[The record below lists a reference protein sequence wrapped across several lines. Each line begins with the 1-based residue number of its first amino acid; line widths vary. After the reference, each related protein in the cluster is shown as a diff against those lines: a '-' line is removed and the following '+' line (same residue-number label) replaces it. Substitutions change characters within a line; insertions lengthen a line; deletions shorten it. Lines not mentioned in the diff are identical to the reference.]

1 MSDAFRSI
9 YYLRHNARRLE
20 HLASLGLDLWDK
32 TVLEVGAGIGD
43 LTSFF
48 LDRGCS
54 VTSVEARRENVKL
67 FVETFNAFR
76 YQTSVKVRLINS
88 DVESLSQHVPET
100 FDIVFCYGLLYH
112 TADPALVLRLL
123 ADRAADLLLLE
134 TWVSVGTTEAIN
146 PIAEDVELASQS
158 FHGGGCRPTRP
169 WLFGRLK
176 ALFPFVY
183 VPATQPS
190 HEEFPI
196 DWTIPPTHQ
205 ATRAVFV
212 ASRRPLD
219 LPLLR
224 DDLPDRQPRRAAAPP
239 R

>member
-1 MSDAFRSI
+1 M
-9 YYLRHNARRLE
+9 RHNARRLE
-20 HLASLGLDLWDK
+20 HLASLGLDLCDK
-32 TVLEVGAGIGD
+32 SVLEVGAGVGD

-54 VTSVEARRENVKL
+54 VTCVEARPENIRL

-76 YQTSVKVRLINS
+76 YQTPIKVRLLNT
-88 DVESLSQHVPET
+88 DVESLPQHVEET

-134 TWVSVGTTEAIN
+134 TCVSLGTMEAIN
-146 PIAEDVELASQS
+146 PVAEDVALGSQS

-169 WLFGRLK
+169 WLFNRLK
-176 ALFPFVY
+176 ELFPFVY
-183 VPATQPS
+183 MPATQPS
-190 HEEFPI
+190 HEEFPV
-196 DWTIPPTHQ
+196 DWTVAPAHQ
-205 ATRAVFV
+205 TTRAVFM
-212 ASRRPLD
+212 ASRRRLD

-224 DDLPDRQPRRAAAPP
+224 DDLPDRQQRAPGGPP